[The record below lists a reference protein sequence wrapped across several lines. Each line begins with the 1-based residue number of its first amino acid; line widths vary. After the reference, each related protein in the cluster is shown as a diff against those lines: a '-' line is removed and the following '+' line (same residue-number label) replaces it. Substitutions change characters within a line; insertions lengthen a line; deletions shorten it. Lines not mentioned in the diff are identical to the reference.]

1 MFFSLP
7 NLLTFGRLF
16 LIPFIVIC
24 FYYDFPHHHGVTA
37 SLFLVG
43 AATDVL
49 TAGDLEDAPLN
60 SVPHHNRFCHGEALK
75 T

>member
-16 LIPFIVIC
+16 LIPFIVMC

-43 AATDVL
+43 AATDWLDGYLALSGSRLVS
-49 TAGDLEDAPLN
+49 LE
-60 SVPHHNRFCHGEALK
+60 RFLILLLINLL
-75 T
+75 